1 MSFEQHI
8 QQWVELDNQLRIV
21 NDTAKKLRQERNNT
35 ENTIIKHIETNNLT
49 NATIA
54 ISDGKLSFAAVKHT
68 PTLSLKYVEEC
79 LVKCV
84 PNKEQIEIIM
94 NCIKN
99 SREIKYTPD
108 IKRSYTNKN
117 FKKSAS

>member
-1 MSFEQHI
+1 MSFEQQI
-8 QQWVELDNQLRIV
+8 QQWVSLDNQLRIV

-35 ENTIIKHIETNNLT
+35 ENTIMKHIETNNLT

-54 ISDGKLSFAAVKHT
+54 ISDGKLSFCAVKHT

-79 LVKCV
+79 LVKCIQ
-84 PNKEQIEIIM
+84 NKEQVEIIM

-108 IKRSYTNKN
+108 IKRSYKN
-117 FKKSAS
+117 